1 MDGHEKTVHAHLGR
15 RKLTAQC
22 HLLSLV
28 NIAIIRTKT
37 VFVKSFLKNKL

>member
-15 RKLTAQC
+15 QKFTAQR

-28 NIAIIRTKT
+28 NIAIIRTCAG
-37 VFVKSFLKNKL
+37 FVKCFLKNQL